1 MLLLPLP
8 LFPQLLLPLLLHTL
22 PGRLH
27 CLLPKQDLLALLGS
41 LGLQAL
47 LLLLLLVG
55 RLDWG
60 TGLTVLLRRW
70 RRLLLLMLFWVH
82 LGVLVRVGTL
92 VFEWR

>member
-8 LFPQLLLPLLLHTL
+8 LFPQLLLSLLLHAL
-22 PGRLH
+22 PGCLQ

-70 RRLLLLMLFWVH
+70 WRLLMLFWVH
-82 LGVLVRVGTL
+82 LGVLICVGTL
-92 VFEWR
+92 VFETDH